1 MSRTRR
7 KFSSQFKADLCVELL
22 KGEKDLNSLASENSL
37 LPNLLRNWKKDFL
50 EKCSKA
56 FDDTS
61 ENYWKEKY
69 LAEHR
74 EKEDYARKVGQPAM
88 QVDWLKKNLRR
99 LLDQDTKT
107 SLLQSLSKSR
117 ACASGRER
125 EKKLSV
131 RIAAGLPGLNRT
143 KVSTI
148 STGTINLLKRNLRA
162 RLSSTESTQITPPGA
177 PVSFQSSC
185 GCRDSKPAASEPCGL
200 CVKWASM
207 LSTQR

>member
-50 EKCSKA
+50 EKCPKA

-74 EKEDYARKVGQPAM
+74 EKEDYAKKVGQLAM
-88 QVDWLKKNLRR
+88 QVDWLKK
-99 LLDQDTKT
+99 
-107 SLLQSLSKSR
+107 KSEEVL
-117 ACASGRER
+117 G
-125 EKKLSV
+125 
-131 RIAAGLPGLNRT
+131 PGYED
-143 KVSTI
+143 KF
-148 STGTINLLKRNLRA
+148 
-162 RLSSTESTQITPPGA
+162 TP
-177 PVSFQSSC
+177 
-185 GCRDSKPAASEPCGL
+185 KPFEE
-200 CVKWASM
+200 
-207 LSTQR
+207 